1 VNGIMRSPVGL
12 AVVAVV
18 VLAFQSVGG
27 AAAQAPPSAL
37 AIMEK
42 NRELHRARDEE
53 ETLAVKIVDR
63 RGAVKQRRLVRYT
76 ATGADGLSKVL
87 VRFTAP
93 RDIANTG
100 LLIWEARTGDDDQW
114 LYLPGV
120 KKVKRIAASGKKNRF
135 LGTDFSYE
143 DLRPEALVAHRYE
156 SAGSEAVDGQDCWVI
171 DAFPATERE
180 AADSGYSKRRLWVR
194 KDVTQI
200 VKREFYDG
208 KGRLEKVQSDRKLVN
223 VKGALWRA
231 DEIEMHD
238 VQSNGRTVLTLERRA
253 LDTGLKDSLFTETE
267 LAREGP

>member
-1 VNGIMRSPVGL
+1 MRSPVGL

-27 AAAQAPPSAL
+27 AVAQGPPSAL

-135 LGTDFSYE
+135 MGTDFAYE
-143 DLRPEALVAHRYE
+143 DLRPESLAVHTYTL
-156 SAGSEAVDGQDCWVI
+156 AGSEALDSADCWVI
-171 DAFPATERE
+171 EATPATERQ
-180 AADSGYSKRRLWVR
+180 AADSGYTRRRIWIR
-194 KDVTQI
+194 KDNHVT
-200 VKREFYDG
+200 VKREFYD
-208 KGRLEKVQSDRKLVN
+208 KQNRLEKVELHRTLVN
-223 VKGALWRA
+223 VAGTVWRA
-231 DEIEMHD
+231 NEVEMQD
-238 VQSNGRTVLTLERRA
+238 VQAGTRTVVSIEARA
-253 LDTGLKDSLFTETE
+253 INRGLRDDFFTETE
-267 LAREGP
+267 LIR

>member
-1 VNGIMRSPVGL
+1 MRNPIGVTL
-12 AVVAVV
+12 AAL
-18 VLAFQSVGG
+18 LALALGGAGG
-27 AAAQAPPSAL
+27 AAAQAPAAQ
-37 AIMEK
+37 AIMQK

-53 ETLAVKIVDR
+53 EALAVKIIDR
-63 RGAVKQRRLVRYT
+63 QGAVKQRRLVRYT
-76 ATGADGLSKVL
+76 ATGPDGLSKVL

-100 LLIWEARTGDDDQW
+100 LLIWEARSGDDDQW

-143 DLRPEALVAHRYE
+143 DLRPEALDAHRYE
-156 SAGSEAVDGQDCWVI
+156 TVGSEAVDGQDCWVI
-171 DAFPATERE
+171 EALPATERE

-194 KDVTQI
+194 KDSTQI
-200 VKREFYDG
+200 VKREFYDP
-208 KGRLEKVQSDRKLVN
+208 KGRLEKVQTDRKLVN
-223 VKGALWRA
+223 VKGSLWRA

-238 VQSNGRTVLTLERRA
+238 VQSNGRTVLTLERRV
-253 LDTGLKDSLFTETE
+253 LDAGLKDSLFTETE

>member
-1 VNGIMRSPVGL
+1 MRSPVGL
-12 AVVAVV
+12 AVAAVV
-18 VLAFQSVGG
+18 VLAFLSVGG
-27 AAAQAPPSAL
+27 AVAQGPPSAL

-53 ETLAVKIVDR
+53 EALAVKIVDR

-143 DLRPEALVAHRYE
+143 DLRPEALAAHRYE

-208 KGRLEKVQSDRKLVN
+208 KGRLEKGQSDRKLVN
-223 VKGALWRA
+223 VKGALWRGNKIGRH
-231 DEIEMHD
+231 DGRNNGGPEMPKG
-238 VQSNGRTVLTLERRA
+238 GRVG
-253 LDTGLKDSLFTETE
+253 DTGLNVRMLTKH
-267 LAREGP
+267 G